1 MNGSNFLRFVCSE
14 SLRLNGREGPFLS
27 SCQVQIKSARRLHHK
42 RVIIDFCYR
51 IMQISFQ
58 AELLFASKRRKSDW

>member
-1 MNGSNFLRFVCSE
+1 MNGSNLLRFVYSG
-14 SLRLNGREGPFLS
+14 SLRLKGREGPFLS

-42 RVIIDFCYR
+42 KVIDFCYR

-58 AELLFASKRRKSDW
+58 AELLFASKRRKTD